1 MGSPYG
7 KVVLVTGASSGIGRS
22 IAELLKAK
30 GYRVYGTSRKPE
42 NESRNAV
49 VGGSGFIRMLLM
61 DVCSEESVK
70 NAISQILEA
79 EGTIDIVVNNAGMGI
94 AGSVEDTSP
103 EEVYRQIN
111 TNFFGAHRVIRQ
123 VAPIMRKNR
132 NGLIVNISSVAAQ
145 FPIPFQSM
153 YCASK
158 TAIEAMSEA
167 LRTELKPFGVKVSMI
182 EPGDIKTGFT
192 DSRVFTA
199 DSGENSVYR
208 DNFKKSVGV
217 MIKDETNGPDPIV
230 VAKQLYRI
238 IGKRNPPIRVIIG
251 LQYKVFVFLKRLLPD
266 RLVSFVISKM
276 Y

>member
-7 KVVLVTGASSGIGRS
+7 EVVLVTGASSGIGKS
-22 IAELLKAK
+22 IAGLLKDK
-30 GYRVYGTSRKPE
+30 GYRVYGTSRKPQ
-42 NESRNAV
+42 SDGKGTAV
-49 VGGSGFIRMLLM
+49 DGSGFIRMLQM
-61 DVCSEESVK
+61 DVCNEESVK
-70 NAISQILEA
+70 SAISQILEA
-79 EGTIDIVVNNAGMGI
+79 EGTIDIVVNNAGMGM

-103 EEVYRQIN
+103 EEVHRQID

-132 NGLIVNISSVAAQ
+132 NGLIVNMSSVAAQ

-158 TAIEAMSEA
+158 VAIEAMSEA

-182 EPGDIKTGFT
+182 EPGDTKTGFT
-192 DSRVFTA
+192 DSRIFAA
-199 DSGENSVYR
+199 DANNSSVYR

-217 MIKDETNGPDPIV
+217 MIKDETNGPEPIV
-230 VAKQLYRI
+230 VARQLYRI
-238 IGKRNPPIRVIIG
+238 IGKKNPPVRVIVG
-251 LQYKVFVFLKRLLPD
+251 LQYKVFVFLKRLLPA
-266 RLVSFVISKM
+266 RLVSYIISKM

>member
-7 KVVLVTGASSGIGRS
+7 KVVLVTGASSGIGQA
-22 IAELLKAK
+22 IAQLLKDK

-42 NESRNAV
+42 SENKSMPAD
-49 VGGSGFIRMLLM
+49 GSGFIRMLQM

-70 NAISQILEA
+70 NAVARIIEA

-103 EEVYRQIN
+103 EEVHGQID

-123 VAPIMRKNR
+123 VVPIMRKNR
-132 NGLIVNISSVAAQ
+132 NGLIVNMSSVAAQ

-158 TAIEAMSEA
+158 VAIEAMSEA
-167 LRTELKPFGVKVSMI
+167 LRTELEPFGVKVSI
-182 EPGDIKTGFT
+182 VEPGDTKTGFT
-192 DSRVFTA
+192 GSRVFA
-199 DSGENSVYR
+199 VDANEGSVYR
-208 DNFKKSVGV
+208 EKFKKSVGV
-217 MIKDETNGPDPIV
+217 MIKDETNGPEPIV
-230 VAKQLYRI
+230 VAKQVYGI
-238 IGKRNPPIRVIIG
+238 IGKRNPPVRVIVG
-251 LQYKVFVFLKRLLPD
+251 MQYKVFVFLKRLLPA
-266 RLVSFVISKM
+266 RLVSYIISKM